1 MNSNKL
7 QKYILKLKE
16 SFLEETEENRKMLDI
31 YVKSIEGLASE
42 DEIKY
47 ADNQLKQIFKNL
59 GLGVLTILP
68 FSPITIPYV
77 VKKAQEFGIDLIP
90 NWYKKL

>member
-1 MNSNKL
+1 MNRNKL

-42 DEIKY
+42 DEIEY

>member
-1 MNSNKL
+1 MNRNKL

-31 YVKSIEGLASE
+31 YIKSIEGLASE

>member
-1 MNSNKL
+1 MNRNKL

-77 VKKAQEFGIDLIP
+77 IKKAQEFGIDLIP
-90 NWYKKL
+90 NLYKKL

>member
-1 MNSNKL
+1 
-7 QKYILKLKE
+7 
-16 SFLEETEENRKMLDI
+16 MLDI
-31 YVKSIEGLASE
+31 YVKSIEGRASKE
-42 DEIKY
+42 EINY

-59 GLGVLTILP
+59 GLGILTVLP

-77 VKKAQEFGIDLIP
+77 VKKAQEYGIDIIP

>member
-1 MNSNKL
+1 MNANKL

-16 SFLEETEENRKMLDI
+16 SFLEESEENRKMLDI
-31 YVKSIEGLASE
+31 YVKSIEGQASKE
-42 DEIKY
+42 ERKY

-59 GLGVLTILP
+59 GLGILTVLP

-77 VKKAQEFGIDLIP
+77 VKKAQEYGIDIIP

>member
-1 MNSNKL
+1 MNRNKL

-47 ADNQLKQIFKNL
+47 ADDQLKQIFKNL

>member
-1 MNSNKL
+1 MNRNKL

-16 SFLEETEENRKMLDI
+16 SFLEETEENKKMLDI

-59 GLGVLTILP
+59 WLGVLTILP

>member
-1 MNSNKL
+1 MNRNKL
-7 QKYILKLKE
+7 QKYILRLKE

>member
-1 MNSNKL
+1 MNRNKL

-16 SFLEETEENRKMLDI
+16 SFLEETEENRKTLDI

>member
-1 MNSNKL
+1 MNRSKL

>member
-1 MNSNKL
+1 MNRNKL

-47 ADNQLKQIFKNL
+47 ADNQLKQIFRNL
-59 GLGVLTILP
+59 GRGGLTILP

>member
-1 MNSNKL
+1 MNANKF

-16 SFLEETEENRKMLDI
+16 SFLEESEENRKMLDI
-31 YVKSIEGLASE
+31 YVKSIEGQASKE
-42 DEIKY
+42 EIKY

-59 GLGVLTILP
+59 GLGILTVLP

-77 VKKAQEFGIDLIP
+77 VKKAREYGIDIIP
-90 NWYKKL
+90 NWYKRL

>member
-1 MNSNKL
+1 MNRNKL

-31 YVKSIEGLASE
+31 YVKSIEGVASE
-42 DEIKY
+42 DEMKY

>member
-1 MNSNKL
+1 MNRNKL

-59 GLGVLTILP
+59 GLGILTVLP

-77 VKKAQEFGIDLIP
+77 VKKAQEYGIDIIP

>member
-1 MNSNKL
+1 MNRNKL

-77 VKKAQEFGIDLIP
+77 VKKAQEFGIYLIP

>member
-1 MNSNKL
+1 MNRNKL

>member
-1 MNSNKL
+1 MNRNKL

-90 NWYKKL
+90 NWYEKI

>member
-1 MNSNKL
+1 MNANKL

-16 SFLEETEENRKMLDI
+16 SFLEESEENRKMLDI
-31 YVKSIEGLASE
+31 YVKSIEGQASNE
-42 DEIKY
+42 EIKY

-59 GLGVLTILP
+59 GLGILTVLP

-77 VKKAQEFGIDLIP
+77 VKKAQEYGIDIIP

>member
-1 MNSNKL
+1 MNRNKL

-90 NWYKKL
+90 NWYKKP

>member
-1 MNSNKL
+1 MNRNKL

-68 FSPITIPYV
+68 FSHITIPYV

>member
-1 MNSNKL
+1 MNRNKL

-68 FSPITIPYV
+68 FSPITIPMLS
-77 VKKAQEFGIDLIP
+77 KKHRNLA
-90 NWYKKL
+90 

>member
-1 MNSNKL
+1 MNRNKL

-31 YVKSIEGLASE
+31 YVKSVEGLASE

>member
-1 MNSNKL
+1 MNANKL

-77 VKKAQEFGIDLIP
+77 IKKAQEFGIDLIP

>member
-1 MNSNKL
+1 MNANKF

-16 SFLEETEENRKMLDI
+16 SFLEESEENRKMLDI
-31 YVKSIEGLASE
+31 YVKSIEGQTSKE
-42 DEIKY
+42 EIKY

-59 GLGVLTILP
+59 GLGILTVLP

-77 VKKAQEFGIDLIP
+77 VKKAQEYGIDIIP

>member
-1 MNSNKL
+1 MNRNKL
-7 QKYILKLKE
+7 QKYILRLKE

-47 ADNQLKQIFKNL
+47 ADNQLNQIFKNL

>member
-16 SFLEETEENRKMLDI
+16 RFLEETEENKKMLDI
-31 YVKSIEGLASE
+31 YVKFIEGLASE

>member
-1 MNSNKL
+1 MNRNKL

-16 SFLEETEENRKMLDI
+16 SFIEETEENRKMLDI

>member
-1 MNSNKL
+1 MNRNKL

-68 FSPITIPYV
+68 FSPITIPFV

>member
-1 MNSNKL
+1 MNRNKL

-31 YVKSIEGLASE
+31 YVKSIEGLASK

>member
-1 MNSNKL
+1 MNANKL

-16 SFLEETEENRKMLDI
+16 SFLEESEENRKMLDI
-31 YVKSIEGLASE
+31 YVKSIEGKASKE
-42 DEIKY
+42 EINY

-59 GLGVLTILP
+59 GLGILTVLP

-77 VKKAQEFGIDLIP
+77 VKKAQEYGIDIIP

>member
-1 MNSNKL
+1 MNRNKL

-47 ADNQLKQIFKNL
+47 ADNQLKQIFKSCRSSNCFL
-59 GLGVLTILP
+59 
-68 FSPITIPYV
+68 
-77 VKKAQEFGIDLIP
+77 
-90 NWYKKL
+90 